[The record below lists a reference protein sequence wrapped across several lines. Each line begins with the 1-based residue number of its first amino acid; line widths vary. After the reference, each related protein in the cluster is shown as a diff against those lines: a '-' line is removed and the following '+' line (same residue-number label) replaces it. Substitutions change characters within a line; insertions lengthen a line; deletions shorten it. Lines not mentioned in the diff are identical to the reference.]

1 MTRRTIRIAIGFI
14 LAGVFAGCSGERDPR
29 DLLGPGEAGT
39 IVVDARLIVGSVFP
53 DVRLETTQSPE
64 IPYDRD
70 AAALS
75 GARVWIIGPGAD
87 TVFYRDDGFGDYA
100 PRPDSSGIFPIVFP
114 RTQYRLVVHAPD
126 GRIVT
131 AETTT
136 PGPFSVREWLLLN
149 SDQTVRRPLAFT
161 TPVDSEFVD
170 NQLTYQDGLV
180 EARFDRGSSAAFQVA
195 LHSLSTGSPLLIDAD
210 FISDE
215 DLASIGRDTS
225 SPPFD
230 AADGTLRLPWLA
242 VFYEGI
248 YEIEIF
254 SVDRNWYD
262 LVRTIRFE
270 GFNFGFG
277 QNAGD
282 DFERPVFHVDGG
294 IGLFGSAAVSSNFF
308 EFRPRP

>member
-1 MTRRTIRIAIGFI
+1 MARRTIWIAIAFMLTG
-14 LAGVFAGCSGERDPR
+14 LFAGCSGERDPR

-39 IVVDARLIVGSVFP
+39 IVVDARLIVGSPFP
-53 DVRLETTQSPE
+53 EVQLRTTQSPV

-70 AAALS
+70 AAALD
-75 GARVWIIGPGAD
+75 GATVWIIGPGAD
-87 TVFYRDDGFGDYA
+87 TVLYAQSDYGTYA
-100 PRPDSSGIFPIVFP
+100 PLPDSSGLPVVSP

-126 GRIVT
+126 GRVVT

-136 PGPFSVREWLLLN
+136 PDSFSVLEWLLLN

-242 VFYEGI
+242 VFYEGV

-282 DFERPVFHVDGG
+282 DFERPVFHINGG
-294 IGLFGSAAVSSNFF
+294 IGLFGSAAVSTNYF
-308 EFRPRP
+308 EFLPRP